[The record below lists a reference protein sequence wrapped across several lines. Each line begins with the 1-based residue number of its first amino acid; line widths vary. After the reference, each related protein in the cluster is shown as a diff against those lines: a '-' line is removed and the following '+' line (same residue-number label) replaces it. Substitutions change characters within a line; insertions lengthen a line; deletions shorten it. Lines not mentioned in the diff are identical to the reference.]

1 MRDGRERKEGAL
13 VVVGHGGLTS
23 DEVATA
29 RKSRKR
35 PHQRLTGCVEATT
48 SKRRSRRSLELAG
61 QRVFAKTRE
70 LGEGEAPA
78 AMAGGF
84 GLCCGRREKQL
95 GLATRS
101 GRRGVASRRGWPCQG
116 AHGAWPARLGERRR
130 VVPCGQQ
137 LLNWSAMTVTDRF
150 LKTVIQSSSTMTDS
164 AG

>member
-1 MRDGRERKEGAL
+1 M
-13 VVVGHGGLTS
+13 VVGHGGLTS

-78 AMAGGF
+78 AMAAASGCAVGGEKSNWGWRLGRAGVGGF
-84 GLCCGRREKQL
+84 KTRLAMPGCPRRVSSAL
-95 GLATRS
+95 RRAATS
-101 GRRGVASRRGWPCQG
+101 GAT
-116 AHGAWPARLGERRR
+116 WPA
-130 VVPCGQQ
+130 
-137 LLNWSAMTVTDRF
+137 
-150 LKTVIQSSSTMTDS
+150 DS
-164 AG
+164 EPVGHDGH